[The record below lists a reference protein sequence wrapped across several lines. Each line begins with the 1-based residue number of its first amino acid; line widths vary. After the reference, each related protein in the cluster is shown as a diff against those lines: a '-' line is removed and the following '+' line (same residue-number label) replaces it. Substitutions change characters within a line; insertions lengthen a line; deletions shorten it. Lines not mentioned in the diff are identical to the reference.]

1 MGLKNMTNDILD
13 RPLKELFA
21 AVYHDHEKVQSSEI
35 RQDQEK
41 VLNELLNQPPDFRN
55 KVFLRHDGL
64 EVHTQNE
71 IFEYIHSKS
80 LNSRVILRK
89 VIS

>member
-1 MGLKNMTNDILD
+1 MTNDILD

-21 AVYHDHEKVQSSEI
+21 AIYHDQEKAQSNEI

-41 VLNELLNQPPDFRN
+41 VLNELINQPPDFKN
-55 KVFLRHDGL
+55 KVFLKNDGL
-64 EVHTQNE
+64 EIYTQNE
-71 IFEYIHSKS
+71 IFEYLHSKS
-80 LNSRVILRK
+80 LDSRVVLRK